1 MLNIGCVMTALAKG
15 QQLSFL
21 SSIELTRV
29 SLFQLINCKK
39 LILKISFEKKINT
52 ISHMKG
58 FITVQARGSE
68 ELIQTW
74 INNIL
79 QQQQQEQ
86 QQRQQK
92 QQQQQQKHFYI
103 FYNIF
108 PIFHLSHKIIPHFF
122 DVLKVLIYNQITNI

>member
-1 MLNIGCVMTALAKG
+1 MLNIGCVITALAKG

-58 FITVQARGSE
+58 FITGQARGSE

-92 QQQQQQKHFYI
+92 QHQKQQQPQQKHFYI
-103 FYNIF
+103 LYNIF
-108 PIFHLSHKIIPHFF
+108 PIFHLSHKIIPHFL
-122 DVLKVLIYNQITNI
+122 DVL